1 MNSKWKNFRL
11 IGIIIYFV
19 IIAIVF
25 ARNATTEKDIL
36 EFARAH
42 ESPPNPYVAEIEAQ
56 NIKPPSWYSVYL
68 PSTVPEFYE
77 MGISTETDTYISC
90 EFFRPIDFKQETSL
104 GNSYPDLYFIQW
116 NYKREPISWTES
128 IVPPILKTGEFQTY
142 GSQTYGSQTLHFED
156 DPEDQLKLK
165 MNATMQTQTYNGR
178 EYYFYDKTQ
187 NDNLLL
193 LWYDEQNTFALSVEP
208 GTGNKSHIKISLD
221 EMLAIADS
229 VEKYD

>member
-1 MNSKWKNFRL
+1 MNIKRKKLML
-11 IGIIIYFV
+11 ISTIIYLV
-19 IIAIVF
+19 IMAIVF
-25 ARNATTEKDIL
+25 TINSATENDLL
-36 EFARAH
+36 EFVRAH
-42 ESPPNPYVAEIEAQ
+42 ESHPNPYVAEMEAQ
-56 NIKPPSWYSVYL
+56 NIKPASWYSVYL

-77 MGISTETDTYISC
+77 MGISTESGTCISC
-90 EFFRPIDFKQETSL
+90 EFFRPIDFNQETSL
-104 GNSYPDLYFIQW
+104 GNSYPDLHFTQW
-116 NYKREPISWTES
+116 NYKKEPISWAES
-128 IVPPILKTGEFQTY
+128 ITPPILKTGKFQTY
-142 GSQTYGSQTLHFED
+142 GSQSYGSQTLHFED

-165 MNATMQTQTYNGR
+165 LNATMQTQTYNGK

-229 VEKYD
+229 VEKYN

>member
-1 MNSKWKNFRL
+1 MNSKRKNFML
-11 IGIIIYFV
+11 ISAIIYLV
-19 IIAIVF
+19 ILAIAF
-25 ARNATTEKDIL
+25 AVNNAAQKDLL
-36 EFARAH
+36 EVARGFD
-42 ESPPNPYVAEIEAQ
+42 PQPNPYVAETEAKE
-56 NIKPPSWYSVYL
+56 IKPASWDSIYL
-68 PSTVPEFYE
+68 PSIVPEFYE
-77 MGISTETDTYISC
+77 LGSCDKADTYISC

-104 GNSYPDLYFIQW
+104 GNSYPDLHFTQW
-116 NYKREPISWTES
+116 NYKKEPISWTES

-142 GSQTYGSQTLHFED
+142 GSQTTSFID
-156 DPEDQLKLK
+156 DPEEQLKLK

-187 NDNLLL
+187 NDTLLL

-229 VEKYD
+229 VEKYN